1 MIMTERAEMLSIE
14 CVFGN
19 DVTLKL
25 SVYKAFWGKTSHG
38 NQTCFFFP
46 FLKLNDQFK
55 TFSLKFSK
63 QVYYTINKIYLI

>member
-38 NQTCFFFP
+38 NQTCFFF
-46 FLKLNDQFK
+46 
-55 TFSLKFSK
+55 SFSK
-63 QVYYTINKIYLI
+63 TERSIQDF